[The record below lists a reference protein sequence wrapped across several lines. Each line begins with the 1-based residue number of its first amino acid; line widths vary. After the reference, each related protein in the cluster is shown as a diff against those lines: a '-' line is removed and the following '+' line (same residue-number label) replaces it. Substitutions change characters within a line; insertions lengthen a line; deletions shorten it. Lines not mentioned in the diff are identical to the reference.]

1 MYYPELDSIYRKNDS
16 KIIKLRPRPKNP
28 KSIEAILSNHL
39 LLDLTSQ
46 VPTTATVKSFETVS
60 LTCKT
65 SGRT

>member
-16 KIIKLRPRPKNP
+16 KIIKLRARPKNP

-39 LLDLTSQ
+39 LLDLTSH
-46 VPTTATVKSFETVS
+46 VPTTVTVKYFETVS

-65 SGRT
+65 SGKT

>member
-1 MYYPELDSIYRKNDS
+1 MYYPELNSIYRKNDS
-16 KIIKLRPRPKNP
+16 KIIKLRARPKNP

-46 VPTTATVKSFETVS
+46 VPTTATVKYFENVS

>member
-16 KIIKLRPRPKNP
+16 KIIKLRARPKKP

-46 VPTTATVKSFETVS
+46 VPTTATVKYFETVS

>member
-1 MYYPELDSIYRKNDS
+1 MYYPELNSIYRKNDS
-16 KIIKLRPRPKNP
+16 KIIKLRARPKNP

-46 VPTTATVKSFETVS
+46 VPTTATVKYFETVS